1 MVTLAGMDLGFGSQ
15 VQLVRTNLLYAAN
28 TSAGTGQQHAN
39 FLQLFNDALN
49 VQQTGGGKHP
59 LTCDY
64 IVSTV
69 IPTTTNVPNVIGTAL
84 ATTTKVPLMGPSYE
98 SLMAQADLG
107 ATATTGKGGSSANG
121 HILGVLGI
129 GIVKMTISA
138 AGVITGG
145 AALATSIGTETNA
158 AQMLTSQLL
167 ARTVD
172 ESGDGAAASGN
183 ALGSYVI
190 LDDIAT
196 DLLAGDGSPSLTL
209 GQSALTS
216 PTMEGNASGTTPTN
230 LGDLTAI
237 NTASACHVVSILG
250 MVKAY

>member
-1 MVTLAGMDLGFGSQ
+1 MAIIAGMDLGYGSQ
-15 VQLVRTNLLYAAN
+15 VKFVRTNLLYAAT
-28 TSAGTGQQHAN
+28 TSVGTGQQHAN

-49 VQQTGGGKHP
+49 VQQTGGGMHP

-64 IVSTV
+64 IVATG
-69 IPTTTNVPNVIGTAL
+69 IPTTLTDPRVIGTAL

-98 SLMAQADLG
+98 SLMAQADLDT
-107 ATATTGKGGSSANG
+107 TATIGKGGSSANG
-121 HILGVLGI
+121 HILGIMGI

-138 AGVITGG
+138 TGVITGG

-183 ALGSYVI
+183 ALGSYLI

-196 DLLAGDGSPSLTL
+196 DLLAGDGTPALTL
-209 GQSALTS
+209 GESALTS

-230 LGDLTAI
+230 LGDLTDI
-237 NTASACHVVSILG
+237 DTASACHVVSILG